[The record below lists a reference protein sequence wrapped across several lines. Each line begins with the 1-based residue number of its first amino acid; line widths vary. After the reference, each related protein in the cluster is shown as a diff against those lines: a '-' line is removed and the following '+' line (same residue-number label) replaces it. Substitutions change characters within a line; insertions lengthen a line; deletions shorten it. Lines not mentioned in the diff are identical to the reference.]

1 MADPAHDRE
10 LKNALAQIEKQ
21 FGKGAIMQLGEG
33 SASDVQGISTGA
45 LSLDIALG
53 GRGLPRGRIIEIF
66 GPESSG
72 KTTVA
77 LHAVANAQR
86 QGGVAAYIDAEHAL
100 DPSWARKV
108 GVDLEALLVSQP
120 SSAEE
125 ALKIAEMLIKSNAVD
140 IIVIDSVAAL
150 VPRSEVEGEIGDQH
164 VGLQARLMSQALR
177 ILNPTISRTKTCMI
191 FINQI
196 RQKIGV
202 MFGNPETTSG
212 GLALKF
218 YSSVRLDIRKISGVK
233 DGEETI
239 GSRVKVRVVKNKV
252 APPFRLAEFDLMHDR
267 GISREGDLLDMG
279 IEDKII
285 EKSGSWISYG
295 DMRLGQ
301 GRENAKQYLREN
313 PALTDEITRKVLEK
327 RGIGVSMPSP
337 AGANG
342 EVPEP
347 AKPEPPR
354 KESGGRRQAAAA
366 E

>member
-1 MADPAHDRE
+1 MAEPTNERE

-21 FGKGAIMQLGEG
+21 FGKGAIMQLGEN
-33 SASDVQGISTGA
+33 SLTDIPGISTGA

-86 QGGVAAYIDAEHAL
+86 QGGVAAFIDAEHAL
-100 DPSWARKV
+100 DPGWAKRI
-108 GVDLEALLVSQP
+108 GVDLEGLLVSQP
-120 SSAEE
+120 SSGEE
-125 ALKIAEMLIKSNAVD
+125 ALKIAEMLVKSNAVD

-164 VGLQARLMSQALR
+164 IGLQARLMSQALR

-191 FINQI
+191 FINQL

-218 YSSVRLDIRKISGVK
+218 YSSVRLDIRKVTGIK
-233 DGEETI
+233 EGEETV

-252 APPFRLAEFDLMHDR
+252 APPFRFTEVDLMHDR
-267 GISREGDLLDMG
+267 GISREGDLIDLA
-279 IEDKII
+279 IEDKLID
-285 EKSGSWISYG
+285 KSGSWINYG

-313 PALTDEITRKVLEK
+313 PALVEEITRKVLEK
-327 RGIGVSMPSP
+327 RGLVGTSP
-337 AGANG
+337 KVEDNSESAG
-342 EVPEP
+342 
-347 AKPEPPR
+347 KPEAPR
-354 KESGGRRQAAAA
+354 KEPAGRKQPAAA

>member
-1 MADPAHDRE
+1 MADPALDRE

-21 FGKGAIMQLGEG
+21 FGRGAIMQLGE
-33 SASDVQGISTGA
+33 SSTAEVPGISTGA

-77 LHAVANAQR
+77 LHAVASAQK
-86 QGGVAAYIDAEHAL
+86 QGGVAAFIDAEHAL
-100 DPSWARKV
+100 DPSWSRRV
-108 GVDLEALLVSQP
+108 GVDLESLLVSQP

-164 VGLQARLMSQALR
+164 MGLQARLMSQALR
-177 ILNPTISRTKTCMI
+177 ILNPTISRTKTCMV

-218 YSSVRLDIRKISGVK
+218 YSSVRLDIRKVTSVK
-233 DGEETI
+233 DGDETV
-239 GSRVKVRVVKNKV
+239 GSRVRVRVVKNKV
-252 APPFRLAEFDLMHDR
+252 APPFKQAEFDLMHDH
-267 GISREGDLLDMG
+267 GISREGDLLDLG
-279 IEDKII
+279 LEDKLI
-285 EKSGSWISYG
+285 EKSGTWISYG
-295 DMRLGQ
+295 DIRLGQ
-301 GRENAKQYLREN
+301 GRENAKQYLRDN
-313 PALTDEITRKVLEK
+313 PALVEEIARKILEK
-327 RGIGVSMPSP
+327 RGLIP
-337 AGANG
+337 APIAAEGNG
-342 EVPEP
+342 EP
-347 AKPEPPR
+347 AK
-354 KESGGRRQAAAA
+354 KESAGRRATAAA

>member
-1 MADPAHDRE
+1 MADQANDRE

-21 FGKGAIMQLGEG
+21 FGKGAIMQLGES
-33 SASDVQGISTGA
+33 SALDVPGISTGA

-66 GPESSG
+66 GPESTG

-77 LHAVANAQR
+77 LHAVASAQK
-86 QGGVAAYIDAEHAL
+86 QGGVAAFIDAEHAL
-100 DPSWARKV
+100 DPGWAKRI
-108 GVDLEALLVSQP
+108 GVDLECLLVSQP

-164 VGLQARLMSQALR
+164 VGLQARLMSQAMR

-218 YSSVRLDIRKISGVK
+218 YSSVRLDIRKVTGVK
-233 DGEETI
+233 DGDETI

-252 APPFRLAEFDLMHDR
+252 APPFKHAEFDLMHDH
-267 GISREGDLLDMG
+267 GISREGDLLDLA
-279 IEDKII
+279 IEDKLV
-285 EKSGSWISYG
+285 EKSGAWISYG
-295 DMRLGQ
+295 DLRLGQ
-301 GRENAKQYLREN
+301 GRENSKQYLRDN
-313 PALTDEITRKVLEK
+313 PALVDEISSKILEK
-327 RGIGVSMPSP
+327 RGLLAPVK
-337 AGANG
+337 AGENG
-342 EVPEP
+342 QAAEP
-347 AKPEPPR
+347 VAKPETPR
-354 KESGGRRQAAAA
+354 KEGRRQAAAA

>member
-1 MADPAHDRE
+1 MGDQSSDRE

-21 FGKGAIMQLGEG
+21 FGKGAIMQLGET
-33 SASDVQGISTGA
+33 AIADVPGISSGA
-45 LSLDIALG
+45 LSLDLALG
-53 GRGLPRGRIIEIF
+53 GRGLPRGRIVEIF

-86 QGGVAAYIDAEHAL
+86 QGGVAAFIDAEHAL
-100 DPSWARKV
+100 DPGWAKRV
-108 GVDLEALLVSQP
+108 GVDLESLLVSQP
-120 SSAEE
+120 SSGEE

-150 VPRSEVEGEIGDQH
+150 VPRSEMDGEIGDQH

-177 ILNPTISRTKTCMI
+177 ILNPTIARTSTCMV

-218 YSSVRLDIRKISGVK
+218 YSSVRMEIRKVTSIK
-233 DGEETI
+233 DGEETV

-252 APPFRLAEFDLMHDR
+252 APPFRQAEFDLMHDR
-267 GISREGDLLDMG
+267 GISREGDLMDLAM
-279 IEDKII
+279 EDRII
-285 EKSGSWISYG
+285 DKSGSWINYG
-295 DMRLGQ
+295 ELRLGQ
-301 GRENAKQYLREN
+301 GRENAKQYLRDN
-313 PALTDEITRKVLEK
+313 PALMDEITRKVLEK
-327 RGIGVSMPSP
+327 RKITVAPVASVE
-337 AGANG
+337 ANG
-342 EVPEP
+342 EP
-347 AKPEPPR
+347 AVTAAKTE
-354 KESGGRRQAAAA
+354 GGKSRRQATTA